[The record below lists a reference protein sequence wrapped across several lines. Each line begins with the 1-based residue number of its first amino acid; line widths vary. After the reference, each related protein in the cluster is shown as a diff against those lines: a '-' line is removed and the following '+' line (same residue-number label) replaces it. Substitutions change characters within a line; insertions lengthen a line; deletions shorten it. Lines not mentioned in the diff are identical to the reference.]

1 MIATDALTVLVLTV
15 KVAVVAPAATVTLA
29 GVLATAVL
37 LLDRETTAPPAGAA
51 ALNVTVPVEDC
62 VPPVTLVG
70 FKRSEES
77 VAVLVEV
84 GPCSKIQTVGFGSL
98 MGTTTNFFADT
109 TYAIP
114 FPPEGDVNVN
124 VPLPFVGDDEIE
136 YVAATEAPETVPLEL
151 LMSSEPVK

>member
-1 MIATDALTVLVLTV
+1 MLTVN
-15 KVAVVAPAATVTLA
+15 VAVVAPAATVTLE

-37 LLDRETTAPPAGAA
+37 LLERETTAPPAGAA
-51 ALNVTVPVEDC
+51 PLRVIVPVEDC
-62 VPPVTLVG
+62 APPVTLAG
-70 FKRSEES
+70 LKLSEES
-77 VAVLVEV
+77 VAVLFEA

-98 MGTTTNFFADT
+98 IGTTTNFFADT

-136 YVAATEAPETVPLEL
+136 
-151 LMSSEPVK
+151 